1 MLTQLQI
8 RGFRGFRDLTINP
21 LGRINLFAGKNNS
34 GKTSLLE
41 TIFLLVGGGNP
52 QMATN
57 TNVIRGLELNIPR
70 ANLFWKQL
78 FSDLNMEQSIK
89 IEGEHKSQGR
99 LALEIEPGRQS
110 TIKIPLDA
118 TNQPG
123 PVSATN
129 LIDDHSLI
137 FRYSIG
143 SEKPVENRISLNLN
157 RQRFEID
164 QPDIINL
171 PFQAIILLP
180 RNRNTQ
186 EYAVRLGELRKRKK
200 GDVLLKALQIIEPKL
215 QSIED
220 NSASGMP
227 MIWGDIGLPELVP
240 LSVMGEGMN
249 LIAWIVLAI
258 TSMPDGVVLVD
269 EVETGFHHSA
279 LPDIWRIIDEV
290 AKQFNTQVFATT
302 HSYECI
308 EAAYQ
313 TLGSEG
319 FLLHR
324 IEVDTDKMNHCITYK
339 SDSIAASFRHN
350 FEVR

>member
-8 RGFRGFRDLTINP
+8 RGYRGFRDLTINP

-34 GKTSLLE
+34 GKSSLLE
-41 TIFLLVGGGNP
+41 TIFLLVGGENP
-52 QMATN
+52 QIATN
-57 TNVIRGLELNIPR
+57 INVIRGLELNIPR

-118 TNQPG
+118 TNRPS

-143 SEKPVENRISLNLN
+143 SEKPVESRISLN
-157 RQRFEID
+157 RQGLEID
-164 QPDIINL
+164 QPNIIDL
-171 PFQAIILLP
+171 PFQAIILLS

-186 EYAVRLGELRKRKK
+186 ENAVRLGELRKQKQ
-200 GDVLLKALQIIEPKL
+200 GDVLLKALQVIEPKL

-220 NSASGMP
+220 NFASGTP

-240 LSVMGEGMN
+240 LFVMGEGMN
-249 LIAWIVLAI
+249 LIARIVLAI
-258 TSMPDGVVLVD
+258 TSVPDGVVLVD
-269 EVETGFHHSA
+269 EIETGLYHST
-279 LPDIWRIIDEV
+279 LPDVWRVIDEV

-302 HSYECI
+302 HSHECI

-324 IEVDTDKMNHCITYK
+324 IEVDTDKTNHCITYK